1 MKTMKSSLHYTG
13 INFTN
18 WLRGTDFAVIELS
31 IGFLLSNDFDIPG
44 FIAVQSN

>member
-18 WLRGTDFAVIELS
+18 WLRGTDLAVIELS
-31 IGFLLSNDFDIPG
+31 IGYLSNDFDIPG